1 MTLRA
6 ADSIATGAAVQTGF
20 NSSTCT
26 WPSTLYSKLF
36 NSFAMHE
43 CADTPMRSGANAG
56 RHSVAWRPFFDS
68 PPNHTMTS
76 PHTWYRPQKTNG
88 GCVFCFILRSFLV
101 VRKTSWR
108 SAQPASSRRP
118 RGNARHPPGLLPF
131 GVAIPL
137 GHCMVKI
144 VDRDSVLLHHFF
156 GRSIVNEF
164 VAFGIMRGIRRDRGG
179 GGPDDLGAIPFQQGH
194 NPCQI
199 LGILIDRVVPCPGTA
214 AKDVVQSSDQS

>member
-1 MTLRA
+1 MCEKLPGDLLSQLRV
-6 ADSIATGAAVQTGF
+6 DGPGE
-20 NSSTCT
+20 
-26 WPSTLYSKLF
+26 
-36 NSFAMHE
+36 MHVI
-43 CADTPMRSGANAG
+43 PL
-56 RHSVAWRPFFDS
+56 H
-68 PPNHTMTS
+68 
-76 PHTWYRPQKTNG
+76 Y
-88 GCVFCFILRSFLV
+88 
-101 VRKTSWR
+101 
-108 SAQPASSRRP
+108 
-118 RGNARHPPGLLPF
+118 PF